1 MQIAV
6 IGGGITGLAAAYRL
20 TQILPDASVTI
31 FDKRNRLGGVLETLH
46 RGGFEIEQSADNFI
60 TTIPWGV
67 NLCKELGLGEQL
79 VQTNPKVR
87 RTYVVRKGRLHLLP
101 DGFLMMAPT
110 KLYPMAV
117 TPILS
122 WFGKIR
128 AGLELFIPPRKDDVD
143 ESMANFVRRRLGTEV
158 FERLVEPLVSG
169 VYAADM
175 EQLSVLATLPR
186 FRDMERKYGSLII
199 AMQQQLKANKQA
211 HLEEQSGA
219 RYSMF
224 VTLRGGLSVL
234 TETLGEKI
242 TSYNNYA
249 VRLDTDVLPL
259 QKNDGKWTIEVRHHT
274 NTADEKPMTFDAVI
288 VASAAND
295 AALLLQQS
303 APVIAE
309 QLAAIR
315 HEGTAIATFAFETQ
329 QIKQEFCGMGFV
341 VPKIENNPIL
351 AGSFSS
357 LKYEHRAPAGKTLI
371 RVFAGGAR
379 APELAELEDAQLVPL
394 LLQELKRIVK
404 IDGEA
409 LFSCASHWAGTMPQY
424 HVGHRERVREIE
436 ALVQA
441 DKTLALAG
449 NAFHGVGVP
458 NCIES
463 GFNAAEKIVSNIE
476 ADNE

>member
-20 TQILPDASVTI
+20 TQILPDASVTV

-46 RGGFEIEQSADNFI
+46 RSGFEIEQSADNFI
-60 TTIPWGV
+60 TTVPWGV
-67 NLCKELGLGEQL
+67 HLCKELGLEEQL
-79 VQTNPKVR
+79 VQTNPLVR
-87 RTYVVRKGRLHLLP
+87 RTYAVRKGKLHLLP

-110 KLYPMAV
+110 KLYPMAT

-128 AGLELFIPPRKDDVD
+128 AAMELFIPARKDDVD
-143 ESMANFVRRRLGTEV
+143 ESMANFVRRRLGREV

-175 EQLSVLATLPR
+175 EKLSVLATLPR
-186 FRDMERKYGSLII
+186 FRDMERKYGSLIT

-234 TETLGEKI
+234 TETLAEKI
-242 TSYNNYA
+242 TSRRNYA
-249 VRLDTDVLPL
+249 VRLDADVLPL
-259 QKNDGKWTIEVRHHT
+259 QKDNGRWTIEVRD
-274 NTADEKPMTFDAVI
+274 NTHAAAEKPMTFDAVI
-288 VASAAND
+288 IASAAND
-295 AALLLQQS
+295 TALLLQKS
-303 APVIAE
+303 SPVIAE
-309 QLAAIR
+309 RLAAIR
-315 HEGTAIATFAFETQ
+315 HEGTAIATFAFDAK
-329 QIKQEFCGMGFV
+329 QIKQEFRGMGFV
-341 VPKIENNPIL
+341 VPAIERSPIL

-379 APELAELEDAQLVPL
+379 APELAELEDAQLIPL
-394 LLQELKRIVK
+394 LFQELKRMIK

-463 GFNAAEKIVSNIE
+463 GIQAAEKI
-476 ADNE
+476 AA